1 MPGTEDG
8 AVVAGGKD
16 KRRKKNATKRME
28 QIIRIHTEPS
38 NPQQQQAGPPP
49 GQQEETAGHQLRSD
63 WSQYMRAAPY

>member
-1 MPGTEDG
+1 MPVTEDG

-38 NPQQQQAGPPP
+38 NPQQQQQAGPQP

-63 WSQYMRAAPY
+63 